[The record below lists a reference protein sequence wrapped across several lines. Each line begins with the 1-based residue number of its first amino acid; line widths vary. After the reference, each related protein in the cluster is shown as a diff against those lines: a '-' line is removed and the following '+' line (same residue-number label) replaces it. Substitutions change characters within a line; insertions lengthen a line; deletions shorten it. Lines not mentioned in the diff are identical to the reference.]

1 MIKLNLIN
9 CQKNPCWS
17 QCNTFSIVLANC
29 HVHPEFQWS
38 HKSDFIGIM
47 GVHDILEIELKKCY
61 TFLQECVGIFL
72 KIYFYSLFIIYYYNN
87 K

>member
-1 MIKLNLIN
+1 MIN
-9 CQKNPCWS
+9 CQKNPCLS
-17 QCNTFSIVLANC
+17 QCNNFSIVLANC

-47 GVHDILEIELKKCY
+47 GVYDILQVQLRKWDI
-61 TFLQECVGIFL
+61 FLQECVGIFQR
-72 KIYFYSLFIIYYYNN
+72 IYFYLPFIIYYYNN

>member
-1 MIKLNLIN
+1 MIKINVIN

-47 GVHDILEIELKKCY
+47 GVHDILEIELKKMPHIPKGMCRNFSENL
-61 TFLQECVGIFL
+61 FLFT
-72 KIYFYSLFIIYYYNN
+72 IYYLLL
-87 K
+87 